1 MILKAPL
8 KNIAPFPPIAPN
20 GTETYIS
27 QKFGNVWIADRDMVI
42 NEIKIKKGQNVY
54 KVAFGMNCHNGV
66 DIAAPLGTPIYAPH
80 DGWIVEQVG
89 KPTGFGLRITMRVE
103 SDGKFYMGIY
113 GHQQRFEAPN
123 QWEYGWYDK
132 NHPVKKGDL
141 IGYVN
146 STGFSTGNHC
156 HWGWY
161 EMTANG
167 ATINL
172 QNGYGG
178 AIDPM
183 PFVKDNVMEW
193 YKIEGEQT
201 LVVKNFDG
209 KYYLL
214 ATDPAL
220 YPYVAKIFGL
230 EGHQFNAIP
239 KAEVYANLGGVAQ
252 AGITFV
258 GK

>member
-1 MILKAPL
+1 MILQAPL

-42 NEIKIKKGQNVY
+42 GGIQIKKGDNVY
-54 KVAFGMNCHNGV
+54 RKIANTDGHNGT
-66 DIAAPLGTPIYAPH
+66 DIAAPRNTPIYAPH
-80 DGWIVEQVG
+80 DGWIVEQKNKG
-89 KPTGFGLRITMRVE
+89 TGYGLRITMRIE
-103 SDGKFYMGIY
+103 SDGKYYMSIF
-113 GHQQRFEAPN
+113 GHQDHFEQPGE
-123 QWEYGWYDK
+123 WEYNWYDK

-141 IGYVN
+141 IGYVD
-146 STGFSTGNHC
+146 SSGFSTGHHL
-156 HWGWY
+156 HWGLY
-161 EMTANG
+161 EMTSNG

-214 ATDPAL
+214 ATEPEL